1 MTGNAAS
8 WQDADTLAEAIFIA
22 RDSLHSLTAR
32 DQATP
37 PHKVSFHDIYR
48 YATDP
53 TAIPSADLTR
63 ALGTDARAREDLRC
77 LLARVAPYRQETR
90 AAASSGAVT
99 MRSGTGF
106 EITLR
111 ESRADR
117 DQLYLIIKLA
127 SKAVPAPGTLFV
139 IGDGEGCR
147 KVPLPR
153 PIDGVIQLLLDTASD
168 LVAALCNPKTDVFL
182 R

>member
-1 MTGNAAS
+1 MTGNSAS
-8 WQDADTLAEAIFIA
+8 WQDADTLAEAIFTA
-22 RDSLHSLTAR
+22 SDSLRSLTAR
-32 DQATP
+32 DLTRTP
-37 PHKVSFHDIYR
+37 PVVSFHDIYH

-53 TAIPSADLTR
+53 VATPNASLTHVL
-63 ALGTDARAREDLRC
+63 ATDSRAREDLRC
-77 LLARVAPYRQETR
+77 LLARVAPYRQVTR

-127 SKAVPAPGTLFV
+127 STAIPAPGTLFV

-147 KVPLPR
+147 KVPLTEHR
-153 PIDGVIQLLLDTASD
+153 
-168 LVAALCNPKTDVFL
+168 AL
-182 R
+182 